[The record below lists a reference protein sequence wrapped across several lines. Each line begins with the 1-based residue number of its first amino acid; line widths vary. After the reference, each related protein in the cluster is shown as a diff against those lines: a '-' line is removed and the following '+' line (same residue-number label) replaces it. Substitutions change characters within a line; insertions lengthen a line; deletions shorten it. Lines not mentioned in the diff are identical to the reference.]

1 MTGPAAGNT
10 ASLAGGAG
18 PPPAADLRRRSRF
31 RAWRRH
37 RLGLL
42 GLGLVLLAVICAL
55 VGELLLAQDPLRSQL
70 ALRLRPPSWLPG
82 ADPRFPL
89 GTDQLGRDVL
99 GRVVLGA
106 RVSLAVGGVTT
117 LLAMVIGVTLG
128 LIAGYYSGRVDAAI
142 SGLIDVQLSFPLLA
156 LAISIVA
163 VLGPGLANLILVMG
177 VTGWVLF
184 ARIVRAEV
192 LSLRQREYVQAARAL
207 GAGDARILLRAVLPN
222 VMASVTVIAAF
233 TFAQMIIVE
242 SSLSFLGLGVQPP
255 TPSWGGMLNDAR
267 GYLQVAWWPAT
278 FPGLALTLTVLGVNL
293 LGDWL
298 RDLLDPRLI

>member
-1 MTGPAAGNT
+1 VLCAAFG
-10 ASLAGGAG
+10 
-18 PPPAADLRRRSRF
+18 D
-31 RAWRRH
+31 
-37 RLGLL
+37 
-42 GLGLVLLAVICAL
+42 
-55 VGELLLAQDPLRSQL
+55 LLLTQDPLRSQL
-70 ALRLRPPSWLPG
+70 GLRLKPPTWLEG
-82 ADPRFPL
+82 ADPRFLL

-106 RVSLAVGGVTT
+106 RVSLAVGVLTT
-117 LLAMVIGVTLG
+117 LLAGVLGVALG
-128 LIAGYYSGRVDAAI
+128 LVAGYYRGPLDGAI

-163 VLGPGLANLILVMG
+163 VLGPGLTNLILIMG
-177 VTGWVLF
+177 VTGWVMF

-192 LSLRQREYVQAARAL
+192 LSLRQRDYVQAARGL
-207 GAGDARILLRAVLPN
+207 GAGDGRILVRAILPN

-267 GYLQVAWWPAT
+267 GYLQIAWWPAT